1 MLFFLLLGVYLL
13 SGECNYSPGGVFTFW
28 SCYFCLPAE
37 GSAVRGSEFR
47 RTSGCVVVIS
57 PGNMLHYAFSDCFGC
72 SFLLSSVTSSNILF
86 LLASRRLGC
95 CNCLQR
101 CKVVLPFF
109 QNMHRAPPSQGVRPG
124 ARRAPIMTFEPSC
137 AFSRASTAGRPGSP
151 SSAGPSPCP
160 GRSAARTSMREANSG
175 WGAPRER
182 RFLLISLLISWSLT
196 GAAVGH

>member
-1 MLFFLLLGVYLL
+1 MTSNDINHRESPIRDVCQDPQLGTWYLAGRGL
-13 SGECNYSPGGVFTFW
+13 AAGWRLHFW
-28 SCYFCLPAE
+28 KKMTAPPC
-37 GSAVRGSEFR
+37 
-47 RTSGCVVVIS
+47 IS
-57 PGNMLHYAFSDCFGC
+57 FKMQGHAATAFKD
-72 SFLLSSVTSSNILF
+72 
-86 LLASRRLGC
+86 ARW
-95 CNCLQR
+95 R
-101 CKVVLPFF
+101 CHFF
-109 QNMHRAPPSQGVRPG
+109 QNMHRAPPSQGIRPG